1 MKKEKSQLIPQKYQ
15 KEKKKKKNPQE
26 NIINYCMPINL
37 TT

>member
-15 KEKKKKKNPQE
+15 KEKEKNLQE
-26 NIINYCMPINL
+26 NTMNDCMPINL